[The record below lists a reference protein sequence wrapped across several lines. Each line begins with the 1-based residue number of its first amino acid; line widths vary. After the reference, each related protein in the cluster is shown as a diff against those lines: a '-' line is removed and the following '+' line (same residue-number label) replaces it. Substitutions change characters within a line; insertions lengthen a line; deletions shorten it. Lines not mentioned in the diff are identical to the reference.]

1 MSEKSAIFVC
11 CLLVAVL
18 TIPILVAIQTLS
30 TLIWSGTMIVALV
43 NGQGV
48 FDDEEEFFNTQ

>member
-1 MSEKSAIFVC
+1 MPEKSAIAVC

-30 TLIWSGTMIVALV
+30 TLVWSGTMVVALI
-43 NGQGV
+43 NGEGV
-48 FDDEEEFFNTQ
+48 LDDEEEIFDSK